1 MRAPPLE
8 EEEHC
13 QAWKQ
18 DHGNAEG
25 LEMKLE
31 SQGNK
36 GDAVTSLGFL
46 KKSNFL
52 NIFFPSETPKL
63 LLIFGY
69 AGDHPIPQ
77 LCREGWPSKLVCCLL
92 SALQPM
98 N

>member
-1 MRAPPLE
+1 MRVPPLE
-8 EEEHC
+8 KEEHC

-36 GDAVTSLGFL
+36 GDAVTSLGSL

-52 NIFFPSETPKL
+52 NIFFSL
-63 LLIFGY
+63 
-69 AGDHPIPQ
+69 
-77 LCREGWPSKLVCCLL
+77 
-92 SALQPM
+92 
-98 N
+98 